1 MVIIYPDLSIE
12 DREQLLKNQAAK
24 QIIGEYQRSMQESE
38 VSNEEKKLSHDFIE
52 KQKLEAQLQKF
63 SQEIKGQIKNLEAT
77 MVERSEKIKSRKH
90 TVHGTQYGIANHA
103 EGRMMFYDKF
113 GELVDSRELLPEE
126 KQGQLFIGT
135 HNAASGKKTYRV
147 AEDLPTESAKVVG
160 DILDS
165 VIHNPEYEE
174 AEIVIEHNEEP
185 ATEMPA
191 DILTNPEYDHDT
203 TKQTLDNIPHTEDG
217 WMSMSDKQLIA
228 KYGTTDISKIRVMKK
243 AFGKWITPKNGLE
256 AQQSSVIETEEQAKE
271 REAKFQENA
280 KKNTGKK

>member
-63 SQEIKGQIKNLEAT
+63 SQEIKGQIKNIEAT

-147 AEDLPTESAKVVG
+147 AEDLPTETAKVVG

-165 VIHNPEYEE
+165 VTKQPEYEE
-174 AEIVIEHNEEP
+174 AVVVSDEELGNP
-185 ATEMPA
+185 QIQIHEFREVGE
-191 DILTNPEYDHDT
+191 DILD
-203 TKQTLDNIPHTEDG
+203 KKTLDAIPHTHDG
-217 WMSMSDKQLIA
+217 WMSMSDNQLVT
-228 KYGTTDISKIRVMKK
+228 KYGTTDFDKIRLMKK

-256 AQQSSVIETEEQAKE
+256 AQQSSVTETEEQAKE

-280 KKNTGKK
+280 KKNTRKK

>member
-24 QIIGEYQRSMQESE
+24 QVIGEYQRSMQESE

-63 SQEIKGQIKNLEAT
+63 SQEIKGQIKNLDAT
-77 MVERSEKIKSRKH
+77 MMERSEKIKSRKH

-126 KQGQLFIGT
+126 RQGQLFIGK
-135 HNAASGKKTYRV
+135 HSAASGKKSYTI
-147 AEDLPTESAKVVG
+147 AEDLPTESAQVVG

-165 VIHNPEYEE
+165 VMPTVSNDGKYEDAVILDTDYEDE
-174 AEIVIEHNEEP
+174 A
-185 ATEMPA
+185 T
-191 DILTNPEYDHDT
+191 D
-203 TKQTLDNIPHTEDG
+203 KKTLDAIPHSEDG

-228 KYGTTDISKIRVMKK
+228 KYGTTDIEKIRLMRK

-256 AQQSSVIETEEQAKE
+256 AQQSTVTETEEEAKA